1 VVRVARNAT
10 RAVGW
15 VFVLV
20 IAFHAVRAASQT
32 ERAAS
37 DGNWGRTTE
46 LGAIA
51 LVATAVVI
59 AAVISA
65 ARSARARRR

>member
-1 VVRVARNAT
+1 MVRVARYAA

-37 DGNWGRTTE
+37 DGNWGHATE

-51 LVATAVVI
+51 LVATVVVIVAVV
-59 AAVISA
+59 SA